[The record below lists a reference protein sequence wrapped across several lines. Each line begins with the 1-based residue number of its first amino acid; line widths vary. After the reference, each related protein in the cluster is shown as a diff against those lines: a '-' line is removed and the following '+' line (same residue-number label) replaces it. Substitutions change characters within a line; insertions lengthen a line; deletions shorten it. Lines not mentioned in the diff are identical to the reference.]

1 MKTVPKTEQKRLS
14 EGMKRLGRRLAAQ
27 DGDTAEVSAKA
38 LPRGY
43 FLENYYTGIK
53 RGQIKR
59 LFARK
64 KAS

>member
-1 MKTVPKTEQKRLS
+1 MDSGAKAHPKGLS

-27 DGDTAEVSAKA
+27 DGDTAEVSGAV

-43 FLENYYTGIK
+43 FLENYYTGRK
-53 RGQIKR
+53 RARIAG
-59 LFARK
+59 LTGRK